1 MNHAVYYIIV
11 FKSSEWTNE
20 LYRIAGWRLQK
31 GMCIFINISW
41 FVQDASSIFEHL
53 NILPSTTCSSAYFT
67 FHALQFKQKVLV
79 PMKFTLLY
87 NEWEAFFYIF
97 PGKGTSC
104 IYFFEL
110 IFYIDVIR
118 CDSIAC
124 QLPMGRG
131 PLSLHLSNN
140 EEDIFVFLK
149 FPSLLLTHKS
159 ENTFTE
165 KPQWKYFFF
174 S

>member
-1 MNHAVYYIIV
+1 MRS
-11 FKSSEWTNE
+11 FF
-20 LYRIAGWRLQK
+20 LYFSRER
-31 GMCIFINISW
+31 
-41 FVQDASSIFEHL
+41 D
-53 NILPSTTCSSAYFT
+53 
-67 FHALQFKQKVLV
+67 
-79 PMKFTLLY
+79 
-87 NEWEAFFYIF
+87 
-97 PGKGTSC
+97 C

-110 IFYIDVIR
+110 FFYIDVIR

-149 FPSLLLTHKS
+149 FPSLFLTHKS

-165 KPQWKYFFF
+165 KPQ
-174 S
+174 

>member
-1 MNHAVYYIIV
+1 MRSFI
-11 FKSSEWTNE
+11 F
-20 LYRIAGWRLQK
+20 LYFSRER
-31 GMCIFINISW
+31 
-41 FVQDASSIFEHL
+41 D
-53 NILPSTTCSSAYFT
+53 
-67 FHALQFKQKVLV
+67 
-79 PMKFTLLY
+79 
-87 NEWEAFFYIF
+87 
-97 PGKGTSC
+97 C

-149 FPSLLLTHKS
+149 FPSLFLTHKS

-165 KPQWKYFFF
+165 KPQ
-174 S
+174 